1 MLAASR
7 VGGTE
12 PNEFG
17 AVGRSYP
24 ESVNQTNF
32 LGLSEKNIIT
42 LAKRGEPGT
51 FKNHFMFR
59 IIFQW
64 QSCSLAF
71 LLFKWKVFQKCLS
84 ISQMPNLER
93 G

>member
-1 MLAASR
+1 MIAAPR
-7 VGGTE
+7 FGGME

-17 AVGRSYP
+17 ALGRSYP

-32 LGLSEKNIIT
+32 LGLLEKNIIT
-42 LAKRGEPGT
+42 SAKRGEPGT

-59 IIFQW
+59 NMFQW

-71 LLFKWKVFQKCLS
+71 LLFK
-84 ISQMPNLER
+84 
-93 G
+93 